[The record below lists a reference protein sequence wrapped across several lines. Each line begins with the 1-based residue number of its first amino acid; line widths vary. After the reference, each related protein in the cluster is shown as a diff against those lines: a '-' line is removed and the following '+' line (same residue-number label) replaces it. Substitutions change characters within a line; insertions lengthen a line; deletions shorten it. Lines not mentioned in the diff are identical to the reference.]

1 MEYDLLLFDLDNT
14 LFDFTDTEKNALRNT
29 FHTFNLPNGH
39 VDYRD
44 SYKAISK
51 VLWDELEQGRI
62 TLDELKVARF
72 SQLFIKHNLN
82 LDAALFG
89 QTYIDNIG
97 KEVHLIDGVE
107 EMIARFSDRRLAILT
122 NGFTDAQ
129 NARIASSSLH
139 NSFEAIITSEEAGT
153 QKPQAKIFE
162 YTLDKLQITDKSRV
176 LMIGDSLS
184 SDIQGGNNF
193 GIDTCWFNPLGIQNE
208 TAIQPT
214 FEIQNWSEFLIN
226 ERQIVN

>member
-1 MEYDLLLFDLDNT
+1 MEYDILLFDLDNT

-29 FHTFNLPNGH
+29 FQTFNLPNGH
-39 VDYRD
+39 VDFRD

-51 VLWDELEQGRI
+51 VLWDDLEQGRT
-62 TLDELKVARF
+62 TLAELKVARF
-72 SQLFIKHNLN
+72 SQLFLRHSIN
-82 LDAALFG
+82 LDATLFG

-97 KEVHLIDGVE
+97 KEVHMIDGVE
-107 EMIARFSDRRLAILT
+107 EMIAKFSNRRLAILT

-129 NARIASSSLH
+129 HSRIAASSLH
-139 NSFEAIITSEEAGT
+139 NSFEMIITSEEAGA
-153 QKPQAKIFE
+153 QKPQADIFD
-162 YTLDKLQITDKSRV
+162 YTFDKLQITDKSRV

-184 SDIQGGNNF
+184 SDIQGGNHF
-193 GIDTCWFNPLGIQNE
+193 GIDTCWFNPHGIQNE

-226 ERQIVN
+226 ERHTVK